1 MSKDGNTCTLKRWY
15 FTLTIPWKKT
25 SLNVAFIGQK
35 RVLEKKN
42 INDQRR
48 KASYTICT
56 IFIFRTVP
64 LQYRSVSSVDKIG
77 HGFFEK
83 VNQFTCNRITY
94 LWQTVWIL
102 HELSVVKRKI
112 TLESIVIV
120 ERICYAVKIILVFL
134 ICVGFENPILSI
146 WEKTDTL

>member
-1 MSKDGNTCTLKRWY
+1 MVFYVNDTMEENELKCCLYRSKTGFR
-15 FTLTIPWKKT
+15 
-25 SLNVAFIGQK
+25 
-35 RVLEKKN
+35 EKN

-102 HELSVVKRKI
+102 HELCVVKRKI

-134 ICVGFENPILSI
+134 ICVGFKNPILSI